1 MDIMPLAQKQRLKQ
15 EREVQEHEQEQQQEK
30 KPYLIHRF
38 QPIHG
43 SQSLVIVLPKK
54 YTTELGINKGD
65 YAKFWISDGK
75 LILEKVQD

>member
-1 MDIMPLAQKQRLKQ
+1 MS
-15 EREVQEHEQEQQQEK
+15 K
-30 KPYLIHRF
+30 KNNVFHKF

-54 YTTELGINKGD
+54 YTTELGIRKGD
-65 YAKFWISDGK
+65 YAKFWISDNK